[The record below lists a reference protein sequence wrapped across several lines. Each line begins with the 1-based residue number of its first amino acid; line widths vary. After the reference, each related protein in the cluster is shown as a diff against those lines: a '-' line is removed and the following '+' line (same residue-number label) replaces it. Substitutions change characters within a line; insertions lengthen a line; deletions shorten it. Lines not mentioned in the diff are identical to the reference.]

1 MVKKQQEM
9 SLKMNFKRTH
19 IATALSALLIAV
31 SQQSF
36 AEICYTWECH
46 DNVCGERINCDQA
59 PQAVL
64 VADNNT
70 TKPVQLSQKLEDPN
84 VSDKELVEL
93 IKTEE
98 SKVSETPKATEH
110 PKQITAKTKEQ
121 SDSIKPS
128 APTKVQEIK
137 TAAFKKPVDPV
148 QCLPVKKKTI
158 KPIVEKN
165 FSKAEKQPEFNPLEV
180 SEATT
185 ERDVK
190 PRPIDLPGV
199 IHLDGEATDSTKFH
213 RIFWGSSGIEPI
225 MLSVHGSNLITLP
238 FNDPYIVSNSYLD
251 IQKRATNN
259 NIYVTFNYPEGVKP
273 FPLTIYVENPKGGMP
288 IGLQLIPKDI
298 PQQQYVIVDD
308 TQNSQE
314 LASRESTEYITR
326 IQSITET
333 VALGRNP
340 AGYSVTPLDYPPIVS
355 HGLLISHV
363 TRMSNS
369 EGDIHVYDV
378 ENPSDNT
385 IYVKE
390 DDFDSPNVLAVS
402 ITPKPSFKKNEA
414 GKVIVFS
421 KKETK

>member
-1 MVKKQQEM
+1 
-9 SLKMNFKRTH
+9 MNFKRKN
-19 IATALSALLIAV
+19 IAATLATLLIAT

-46 DNVCGERINCDQA
+46 DNVCGERVNCDQT
-59 PQAVL
+59 PQKLL

-70 TKPVQLSQKLEDPN
+70 SKSVELSQKLEDSKL
-84 VSDKELVEL
+84 SDQDLVEQ
-93 IKTEE
+93 IKAENNKPAEASKTTEQPQQTTTKANE
-98 SKVSETPKATEH
+98 KSEP
-110 PKQITAKTKEQ
+110 
-121 SDSIKPS
+121 IKP
-128 APTKVQEIK
+128 AAQKVQEIK
-137 TAAFKKPVDPV
+137 TAPYKKPADPV
-148 QCLPVKKKTI
+148 LCLPTKKKTI
-158 KPIVEKN
+158 KPIVEKSY
-165 FSKAEKQPEFNPLEV
+165 SKSEKQPEFDPLAV
-180 SEATT
+180 SETTT

-190 PRPIDLPGV
+190 SKPIDLPGV

-213 RIFWGSSGIEPI
+213 RIFWGSTGIEPI

-238 FNDPYIVSNSYLD
+238 FNDPYIVSNNYLD

-298 PQQQYVIVDD
+298 PQQQYVIIDD
-308 TQNSQE
+308 SQNNQD
-314 LASRESTEYITR
+314 LATRESTEYITR
-326 IQSITET
+326 MQAITET
-333 VALGRNP
+333 VALGRTP
-340 AGYSVTPLDYPPIVS
+340 AGYAVTPLDYPPIVS
-355 HGLLISHV
+355 HGLLITHV
-363 TRMSNS
+363 TRMSNN

-385 IYVKE
+385 VYVKE

-402 ITPKPSFKKNEA
+402 ITPKPSFKKNEM

-421 KKETK
+421 KKEPK